1 MSIGQVMT
9 EIDSAADCGAGN
21 AGLRQELQAVLGQL
35 FDLHVQGVEAHAHF
49 IGTRFTGMQRQLEDV
64 VQTAREAS
72 AAVAELLR
80 GFDSDF
86 APGLILAEIAPT
98 TSGLRPG
105 ERCTTAA
112 VNMITHR
119 ISLLLNTIRCVSK
132 EADGTDRSTAD
143 LLSAIADIVDS
154 QARSLAA
161 ESRRINSQANSVGS
175 ER

>member
-1 MSIGQVMT
+1 MTQVEST
-9 EIDSAADCGAGN
+9 AGRGAEKNHEGRR
-21 AGLRQELQAVLGQL
+21 LELQAVLGRL

-80 GFDSDF
+80 GFDGDSARSAVIKGV
-86 APGLILAEIAPT
+86 APATP
-98 TSGLRPG
+98 GLRPG

-119 ISLLLNTIRCVSK
+119 ISKLLNTIRCISD
-132 EADGTDRSTAD
+132 EAGATDRWTAE
-143 LLSAIADIVDS
+143 LLSAIADIVDN
-154 QARSLAA
+154 QARSLAS
-161 ESRRINSQANSVGS
+161 ESRRISSQTNPVSS
-175 ER
+175 EP